1 MDLTGG
7 DATWQQS
14 YIQMGA
20 CIQVACS
27 VFPAVFELRKY
38 RAKTS
43 CSNVFNLIFPRVYQC
58 TPSFAIITITY
69 YFPNFFFHRR
79 IIKLL
84 PGYIRGPLKSKR
96 LKPVTQERTSLDAVL
111 GVTQTLL

>member
-43 CSNVFNLIFPRVYQC
+43 CSNVF
-58 TPSFAIITITY
+58 
-69 YFPNFFFHRR
+69 
-79 IIKLL
+79 
-84 PGYIRGPLKSKR
+84 
-96 LKPVTQERTSLDAVL
+96 
-111 GVTQTLL
+111 